1 MWDRPDILNGAASTL
16 FAAAFLLVAYAAVH
30 YAVRLPFFALRE
42 VRITHELA
50 HVTPEQVETI
60 VRRELQGNF
69 FTLDLARA
77 RAGFEKLPW
86 VRNVNVRRQW
96 PDRLD
101 VTFEEH
107 VALGRWGS
115 AALVNTYGEIFAAA
129 YDGTPASSKQGSR
142 LGDANDRASGA
153 VLSHAGVASV
163 SGDTSP
169 KGAAAPPA
177 EGDLPLFVGPPGS
190 AKEIAI
196 QYGYF
201 QRSLGVIGLA
211 PVQVRVS
218 ARRAWQV
225 RLAGGIALE
234 LGRENVEARLDRFI
248 AVYPRTVGRLQRRI
262 SYVDLR
268 YSNGFA
274 VGIPELA
281 REQPDKSHSRK
292 PARATG

>member
-1 MWDRPDILNGAASTL
+1 MWDRPDILNGTANAL
-16 FAAAFLLVAYAAVH
+16 FAAAFLLVAFATVH
-30 YAVRLPFFALRE
+30 YVMRLPFFPLRE
-42 VRITHELA
+42 VRITQAIE
-50 HVTPEQVETI
+50 HVTSDQIETI

-77 RAGFEKLPW
+77 RTGFEKLPW

-107 VALGRWGS
+107 VALGRWGT
-115 AALVNTYGEIFAAA
+115 AALVNTHGELFAAA
-129 YDGTPASSKQGSR
+129 YDG
-142 LGDANDRASGA
+142 
-153 VLSHAGVASV
+153 V
-163 SGDTSP
+163 
-169 KGAAAPPA
+169 
-177 EGDLPLFVGPPGS
+177 LPLFVGPPGS

-201 QRSLGVIGLA
+201 QRSLAGISLV
-211 PVQVRVS
+211 PVQVQVS
-218 ARRAWQV
+218 ARRAWQL
-225 RLAGGIALE
+225 RLAGGVTLE
-234 LGRENVEARLDRFI
+234 LGRENVETRLDRFI

-262 SYVDLR
+262 NYVDLR

-281 REQPDKSHSRK
+281 HEPADRPRSRK
-292 PARATG
+292 SARATG

>member
-1 MWDRPDILNGAASTL
+1 MWDRPDILNGAASAL

-30 YAVRLPFFALRE
+30 YGVRLPFFPLRE
-42 VRITHELA
+42 VRITHELV
-50 HVTPEQVETI
+50 HVTSEQVETI

-96 PDRLD
+96 PDHLD
-101 VTFEEH
+101 VTIEEH
-107 VALGRWGS
+107 VALGRWGG
-115 AALVNTYGEIFAAA
+115 AALVNTYGELFAAA
-129 YDGTPASSKQGSR
+129 YDGS
-142 LGDANDRASGA
+142 
-153 VLSHAGVASV
+153 
-163 SGDTSP
+163 
-169 KGAAAPPA
+169 
-177 EGDLPLFVGPPGS
+177 LPLFVGPPGS

-196 QYGYF
+196 QFGYF
-201 QRSLGVIGLA
+201 QRSLAVLGLA

-262 SYVDLR
+262 STVDLR

>member
-1 MWDRPDILNGAASTL
+1 MWDRPDILNGTANAL
-16 FAAAFLLVAYAAVH
+16 FAAAFLLIAFATVH
-30 YAVRLPFFALRE
+30 YVVRLPFFPLRE
-42 VRITHELA
+42 VRITQAIE
-50 HVTPEQVETI
+50 HVTPDQIETI

-107 VALGRWGS
+107 VALGRWGG
-115 AALVNTYGEIFAAA
+115 AALVNTYGELFAAA
-129 YDGTPASSKQGSR
+129 YDGS
-142 LGDANDRASGA
+142 
-153 VLSHAGVASV
+153 
-163 SGDTSP
+163 
-169 KGAAAPPA
+169 
-177 EGDLPLFVGPPGS
+177 LPLFVGPPGS

-201 QRSLGVIGLA
+201 QRSLSGINLA
-211 PVQVRVS
+211 PVQIQVS
-218 ARRAWQV
+218 ARRAWQL
-225 RLAGGIALE
+225 RLASGVTLE

-262 SYVDLR
+262 TYVDLR

-281 REQPDKSHSRK
+281 REQADRPRGGK
-292 PARATG
+292 PARVTG